1 MRQWL
6 KDLRERTG
14 KTQRETA
21 AAIGITRGVY
31 ERLET
36 IGGMSSLEAR
46 QKVADYFGFPVER
59 FRETAEQSRNAP
71 KVKRAKPAK
80 MDAELKNYNPAKQV
94 FNTGLYD
101 DEIRIIARA
110 YNSSLLKNFTPMLTV
125 TADGQITGDYWD
137 GLARAEFRR

>member
-1 MRQWL
+1 MARQWL

-36 IGGMSSLEAR
+36 IGGMSSPEALK
-46 QKVADYFGFPVER
+46 KVADYFGFPVER
-59 FRETAEQSRNAP
+59 FRETAE
-71 KVKRAKPAK
+71 VKRARPAK
-80 MDAELKNYNPAKQV
+80 MDETELKDYNPAKQV

-110 YNSSLLKNFTPMLTV
+110 YNSSLLKNFSPMLTV
-125 TADGQITGDYWD
+125 TADGQVTGDYWD